1 MATTRKTII
10 RYTLTHRKTAGSWQL
25 YLCEETEQLLQTKL
39 WLGET
44 QILHFDGYEALLK
57 HNEIQEAKTMD
68 GRELKFSRWL
78 EGAGWYPGK

>member
-10 RYTLTHRKTAGSWQL
+10 RYTLTHRNSAGSWHL

-44 QILHFDGYEALLK
+44 QILHFDGYKALLK

-68 GRELKFSRWL
+68 GRELILSHWL
-78 EGAGWYPGK
+78 QGSGWYPGK